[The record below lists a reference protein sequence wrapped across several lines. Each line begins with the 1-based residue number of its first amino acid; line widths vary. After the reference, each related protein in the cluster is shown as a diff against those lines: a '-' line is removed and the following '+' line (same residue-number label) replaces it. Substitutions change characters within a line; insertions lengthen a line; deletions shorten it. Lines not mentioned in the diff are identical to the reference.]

1 MSDLVR
7 VLNDEGIAQFAQF
20 LSRLR
25 AGGSESVPYSL
36 LTDAQT
42 SEPLPQDIAV
52 ERKPFSNRFEF
63 GEYMVAVL
71 QPMDAREITNAYG
84 VWTWLALYFFDD
96 ICPVVAGKRN
106 VLEDAVYI
114 LGKTYNYQRYYR
126 HLARTPWL
134 MVSNHGEYGKVML
147 IMRDKGTRSEI
158 FEQLA
163 ARQEIIGNKT
173 AIAVAYRLYF
183 DPAVQRPKRGAG
195 GKGEGTPRRLSAV
208 VAQLD
213 LTFDL
218 RDCTVDRFLG
228 LLPQEFDRFRNKE
241 QEQQAAIVSAPDK
254 QDHASAQPPT
264 PA

>member
-7 VLNDEGIAQFAQF
+7 VLTDEGIAQFTQF

-25 AGGSESVPYSL
+25 TGGNDPVPYSL
-36 LTDAQT
+36 LTDPQT
-42 SEPLPQDIAV
+42 SAPLPQEITI
-52 ERKPFSNRFEF
+52 ERKHFGNRFGF
-63 GEYMVAVL
+63 GEYLVNILNPV
-71 QPMDAREITNAYG
+71 DAREITYG
-84 VWTWLALYFFDD
+84 VWTWLALYFFDE
-96 ICPVVAGKRN
+96 ICPVVSGKRN

-114 LGKTYNYQRYYR
+114 LGKSYNYQRYYR
-126 HLARTPWL
+126 HLVRTPWFV
-134 MVSNHGEYGKVML
+134 VSNHGEHGKVML

-163 ARQEIIGNKT
+163 ARQETIGNRT

-183 DPAVQRPKRGAG
+183 DPAAQRPKRGAG

-208 VAQLD
+208 IQQLD

-218 RDCTVDRFLG
+218 RDCTVDRFLA
-228 LLPQEFDRFRNKE
+228 LLPPEFNRFRNE
-241 QEQQAAIVSAPDK
+241 EEEQQPAIVRTPDK
-254 QDHASAQPPT
+254 QDHASAQPPS